1 MGKPKKEAAKPAA
14 KAGKESGK
22 RKLVYTKAEVAK
34 RVALEPD
41 HIGNTVKML
50 REKIGLTRKALAE
63 KLGRDPSWL
72 SYLEGAVRRT
82 TGKRLTIRKESE
94 TLLKNW
100 FKEVR
105 AELKSKRK
113 DGKADTKEAKPK
125 VAKKKVAKKKVVTVL
140 KGRKNKKTSEMIGT
154 IEQPPKK
161 RGRPKGSKNKK

>member
-1 MGKPKKEAAKPAA
+1 
-14 KAGKESGK
+14 
-22 RKLVYTKAEVAK
+22 
-34 RVALEPD
+34 
-41 HIGNTVKML
+41 IGNTVRTL

-63 KLGRDPSWL
+63 KIGRDPSWL

-113 DGKADTKEAKPK
+113 DGKADAKEAKLKP
-125 VAKKKVAKKKVVTVL
+125 KVAKKKVVTVS

-161 RGRPKGSKNKK
+161 RWRPKGSKNKK